1 MHKPEVFQQCDG
13 PMLTPPDIV
22 TEREANFILE
32 CLRRYDLGR
41 RRGSTDRGTPDVISL
56 FQEDGS
62 ASLRLYRKL
71 YRAWNPTIS
80 IDDAREFGEGR

>member
-1 MHKPEVFQQCDG
+1 
-13 PMLTPPDIV
+13 MLTPPDIV

-41 RRGSTDRGTPDVISL
+41 RGGS
-56 FQEDGS
+56 EDGS
-62 ASLRLYRKL
+62 GAVRLYRKL

-80 IDDAREFGEGR
+80 IGDAREFGEGR